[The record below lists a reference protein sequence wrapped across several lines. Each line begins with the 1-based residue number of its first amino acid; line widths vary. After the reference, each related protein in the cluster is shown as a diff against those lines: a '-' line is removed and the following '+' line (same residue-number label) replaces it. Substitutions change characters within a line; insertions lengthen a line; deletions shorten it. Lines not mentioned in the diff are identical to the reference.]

1 LQPEKLRFLLQTE
14 IGILTLAVI
23 ADSFTIA
30 WFSSALH
37 NKLAVKLDA
46 KLPLAFSSARTVFM
60 AVGLGAGFYAAAL
73 FPDFSSLT
81 GLFLLSIVG
90 IKLGIESVNFN
101 PEEKV
106 ILIDNHKTMV
116 LLAIAGSANTFFAGI
131 ALGLAGVSIATPLII
146 VLIVT
151 ALLTYAGIKAGKYKG
166 YKPRIK
172 YTGLVSGV
180 VIVAIVIRHLVQH
193 FLI

>member
-1 LQPEKLRFLLQTE
+1 MLQTE
-14 IGILTLAVI
+14 IFVLTLAVI

-37 NKLAVKLDA
+37 SKLAVKLDA
-46 KLPLAFSSARTVFM
+46 KLPLAFSAARTVFM
-60 AVGLGAGFYAAAL
+60 VIGLGAGMYAAAL
-73 FPDFSSLT
+73 FPDYSSLT

-90 IKLGIESVNFN
+90 IKLGVESVNFN

-116 LLAIAGSANTFFAGI
+116 LLAVAGGANTFFAGI
-131 ALGLAGVSIATPLII
+131 ALGIAGVSFKTPII
-146 VLIVT
+146 FVLVVT
-151 ALLTYAGIKAGKYKG
+151 AFLSYAGIKAGKIKG
-166 YKPRIK
+166 YKPQIK

-180 VIVAIVIRHLVQH
+180 LIVAIVIRHLVLH